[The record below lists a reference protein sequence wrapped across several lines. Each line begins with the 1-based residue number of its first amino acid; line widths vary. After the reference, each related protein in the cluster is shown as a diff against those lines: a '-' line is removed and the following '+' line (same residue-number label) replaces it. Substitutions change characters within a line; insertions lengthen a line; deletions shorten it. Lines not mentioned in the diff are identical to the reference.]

1 MEGIPTSPGRE
12 NGVRQ
17 KRESR
22 GWGGGKA
29 AAPPHETP
37 TQSTQTEGQMPD
49 WKDKFKWK
57 LDDNLAFI
65 WYDLMSTRAR
75 QLALHALS
83 RVIAGSALLIGVPYA
98 IGFYIDGLTNQL
110 LDALLIGGI
119 LFLALE
125 LSGVLLGWLQQR
137 IREFFFQE
145 AIWYTPQ
152 AVSRLYYQRPLA
164 WLSGGTSEIDGGGVE
179 SVRQRTWNVMS
190 SYIFQIIPGW
200 GYIIFG
206 LMACLYANVWLG
218 LLVLLY
224 VFVERYMGQQ
234 VNERIHTDMKPVI
247 DQFKRWE
254 RRMQAWWQSHD
265 HIKNHGIESKVLSM
279 IHDEVQP
286 ALRDDD
292 AVWRVYFAK
301 RIVTQRLRSLGF
313 ALGLYTLLGYLVFIE
328 TLSLAIAVL
337 VFFSFERIRS
347 TITDL
352 NTEQRD
358 VLFNLTSIAKY
369 RRVLQQPMPF
379 SYDIG
384 KSFNEGDS
392 EKGITITFDNVSHTV
407 SDGNEDKLVL
417 REVNLTIPAG
427 QRVGIV
433 GPSGAGKSQLLSLLV
448 RATDPHKGLVLIN
461 NTDLREWRLE
471 SLLRYYG
478 VIMQKSEPFEDTV
491 LGNLLFPISHFDL
504 PSEGRHSPTHIEA
517 MAKDALRKAG
527 LNAEQFP
534 NGLHTNIGYK
544 GLKLSGGQQQRL
556 QIAAA
561 HLKLNWTTVRPR
573 LILADEPTASL
584 DSLSELTVMEH
595 LSEQLPTGT
604 TMLMVAHRLSTV
616 ASMDRIVFVRP
627 LALCDDD
634 TVQVTSHRSLAE
646 LYNAEELFREMADA
660 QGFRP

>member
-1 MEGIPTSPGRE
+1 MS
-12 NGVRQ
+12 NWK
-17 KRESR
+17 KRL
-22 GWGGGKA
+22 
-29 AAPPHETP
+29 TP
-37 TQSTQTEGQMPD
+37 
-49 WKDKFKWK
+49 K

-65 WYDLMSTRAR
+65 WYDLMNDRTR

-83 RVIAGSALLIGVPYA
+83 RVIAGSALLVGVPYA

-110 LDALLIGGI
+110 LDTLLVGGI
-119 LFLALE
+119 LFLILE

-145 AIWYTPQ
+145 AFWYMPQ
-152 AVSRLYYQRPLA
+152 AITRLYYQRPLS
-164 WLSGGTSEIDGGGVE
+164 WLSSGTSEIDGGGME
-179 SVRQRTWNVMS
+179 GLRQKIWNVTG

-206 LMACLYANVWLG
+206 LLACLYANIGLG
-218 LLVLLY
+218 LLVLFY
-224 VFVERYMGQQ
+224 VMVERYMGQQ
-234 VNERIHTDMKPVI
+234 VNKRIYTDMQPVI
-247 DQFKRWE
+247 DQFKWWE
-254 RRMQAWWQSHD
+254 RRMQARWHSHD
-265 HIKNHGIESKVLSM
+265 HVKEHGIESKISGNDEAKVMGM

-286 ALRDDD
+286 ALRGDD

-313 ALGLYTLLGYLVFIE
+313 ALGLYSLLGYLVFVE
-328 TLSLAIAVL
+328 TLSLAVAVL

-358 VLFNLTSIAKY
+358 VLFNMTSIAKY
-369 RRVLQQPMPF
+369 RRVLQTPVPF
-379 SYDIG
+379 MYNIG
-384 KSFNEGDS
+384 RMFNELNDA
-392 EKGITITFDNVSHTV
+392 KDITVTFDHVSHTV
-407 SDGNEDKLVL
+407 NDGGSEMLVL
-417 REVNLTIPAG
+417 RDVNLTIFAG
-427 QRVGIV
+427 QRIGIV

-448 RATDPHKGLVLIN
+448 RSTDPHRGRVLIN
-461 NTDLREWRLE
+461 DTNLREWRLE

-504 PSEGRHSPTHIEA
+504 PDEGGHSASYIET
-517 MAKDALRKAG
+517 MAIEALRKAG
-527 LNAEQFP
+527 LDAEQFP
-534 NGLHTNIGYK
+534 NGLYTNIGYK

-561 HLKLNWTTVRPR
+561 HLKLNWTKDRPR

-584 DSLSELTVMEH
+584 DSLSELTVMKH
-595 LSEQLPTGT
+595 LSEQLPNGT

-616 ASMDRIVFVRP
+616 AAMDGIIFVRP

-634 TVQVTSHRSLAE
+634 TTQVTVHRSLAE
-646 LYNAEELFREMADA
+646 LYATEALFREMADA